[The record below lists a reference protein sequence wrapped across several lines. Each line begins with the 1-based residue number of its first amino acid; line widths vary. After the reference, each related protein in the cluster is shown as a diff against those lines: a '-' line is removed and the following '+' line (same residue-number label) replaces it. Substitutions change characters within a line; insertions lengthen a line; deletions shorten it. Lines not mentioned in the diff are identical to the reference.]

1 MLEQQLRFT
10 IDCREAM
17 FAGHFPGYP
26 IVPGAFLLDQVIAQ
40 LCAAGVL
47 PSAPI
52 DIGSA
57 KFVATIAP
65 DSEVH
70 LAWQITVS
78 GSCKFECSVLGR
90 KVASG
95 VLQAAE

>member
-10 IDCREAM
+10 IDRRDAM
-17 FAGHFPGYP
+17 FAGHFPGHP
-26 IVPGAFLLDQVIAQ
+26 IVPGAFLLDQVIAR
-40 LCAAGVL
+40 LRAAGVL
-47 PSAPI
+47 SPGPI

-65 DSEVH
+65 ESVVQ
-70 LAWQITVS
+70 LAWQITAS
-78 GSCKFECSVLGR
+78 GSCKFDCSVLGR
-90 KVASG
+90 KVANG